1 MAQEEIKVT
10 RLHHIGVTVKDAEK
24 AVEEWKKAFGFE
36 GRVVDIPQNDMKIGV
51 VEIAGV
57 TFFLNE
63 YLDPERRA
71 QNVEGLKLPVTF
83 TGHRVVNELGEG
95 ISHIALETT
104 DIEHMMEKA
113 KAAGLEFRW
122 EKAHDALEGVCNHLI
137 PEDAHLPL
145 EFMQPVEGKENPLE

>member
-1 MAQEEIKVT
+1 MSAEGNKVT
-10 RLHHIGVTVKDAEK
+10 RLHHIGVTVTDADK
-24 AVEEWKKAFGFE
+24 AVQEWKDAFGFE
-36 GRVVDIPQNDMKIGV
+36 GHVVEIPENDMKIGV
-51 VEIAGV
+51 VKIAGV

-71 QNVEGLKLPVTF
+71 QNVNGLTLPVTF
-83 TGHRVVNELGEG
+83 SGHRVVNELGEG

-104 DIEHMMEKA
+104 DIDHMMEKA

-122 EKAHDALEGVCNHLI
+122 EEAHDALEGVCNHLV
-137 PEDAHLPL
+137 PEDAHMPL